1 MQDKICIVTGA
12 NSGIGKVTARELA
25 KMGAAVVMVC
35 RNQERGKT
43 AQAEIKAASRNDS
56 VDLMLADLSSQAA
69 IRQLAQSFKEK
80 YQQCD
85 VLVNNAGALFMQ
97 RQLSKDGLEMTF
109 ALNHLGYFLLTNL
122 LLDVIKASAPARIV
136 NVSSE
141 AHRGR
146 KINFDDLQGE
156 QSYSGYNAYGQS
168 KLANI
173 LFTYELARR
182 LEGSG
187 VTVNCMHPG
196 FVSSNFAKNNGLL
209 ARVALTL
216 LRPFARSPKKGAE
229 TAVYLASSPQ
239 VEGISSSY
247 FIDKQEAT
255 SSPESYDEAVAQ
267 RLWQVSMELTGL
279 TETV

>member
-25 KMGAAVVMVC
+25 KMGATVVMVC
-35 RNQERGKT
+35 RSQERGQA
-43 AQAEIKAASRNDS
+43 AQAEIKAASHNDS

-69 IRQLAQSFKEK
+69 IRRLAQSFKEK
-80 YQQCD
+80 YQQLD
-85 VLVNNAGALFMQ
+85 VLVNNAGAVFMQ
-97 RQLSKDGLEMTF
+97 RRLSEDGLEMTF

-156 QSYSGYNAYGQS
+156 QSYSGYNDYGQS

-196 FVSSNFAKNNGLL
+196 FVGSNFARNNGLL
-209 ARVALTL
+209 ARVAMTL
-216 LRPFARSPKKGAE
+216 LRPFARSPEKGAE

-239 VEGISSSY
+239 VEGVSGHY
-247 FIDKQEAT
+247 FIDKEEAT